1 MKISNLNMELDDIKK
16 IDTKCMYKT
25 YDNWPNIAS
34 ESYNKKYDKIDVD
47 DIDHIVFAGM
57 GGSGS
62 IGDTISAIL
71 SKKNIH
77 VTNVKGYLLP
87 KTVDSKT
94 LVIATSVSG
103 NTSETVTILKDI
115 KKTNAKVAGFASG
128 GLIEKYCKNNDIFFQ
143 KIPMI
148 HSPRASFTNFLY
160 TILNILEPVLPIQ
173 KDDIQDS
180 IKSLD
185 KIKKNIFSE
194 NLTNENKA
202 LELAE
207 FVRNIVCIYSPGG
220 LRAAA
225 VRYKNCLQ
233 ENAKMHAVVED
244 IIESCHNGIVA
255 WEKKSSVRPVL
266 IQGKD
271 DHVKTIERF
280 NILKEYFRNREID
293 YKVINS
299 IEGNILS
306 KVVSLTYLLD
316 YSTIYTSIL
325 NKIDPTPVNSI
336 DFVKNKL
343 KNVE

>member
-1 MKISNLNMELDDIKK
+1 MEIKDIEK
-16 IDTKCMYKT
+16 IDTKSMYRI
-25 YDNWPNIAS
+25 YDDWPDIAR
-34 ESYNKKYDKIDVD
+34 ESYDKKYDKIDVN

-103 NTSETVTILKDI
+103 NTAEILTILNDV
-115 KKTNAKVAGFASG
+115 KKTEAKVAGFASG
-128 GLIEKYCKNNDIFFQ
+128 GLFLDYCKNNEMFFQ

-160 TILNILEPVLPIQ
+160 SILNILEPVLPIQ
-173 KDDIQDS
+173 KNDVLDS

-185 KIKKNIFSE
+185 NIRKNIFSE
-194 NLTNENKA
+194 NLTDENKA
-202 LELAE
+202 LELAK
-207 FVRNIVCIYSPGG
+207 FVRDVVCIYSPGG

-225 VRYKNCLQ
+225 IRYKNCLQ
-233 ENAKMHAVVED
+233 ENAKTHAIVED

-255 WEKKSSVRPVL
+255 WEKKSFVKPVL

-271 DHVKTIERF
+271 DHKKTIERF
-280 NILKEYFRNREID
+280 DILKEYFDNNKID
-293 YKVINS
+293 YKIINS

-306 KVVSLTYLLD
+306 KIVSLTYLLD

-325 NKIDPTPVNSI
+325 NNIDPTPINSI

-343 KNVE
+343 KNIE

>member
-1 MKISNLNMELDDIKK
+1 MEIKDIET
-16 IDTKCMYKT
+16 IDTKSMYKI
-25 YDNWPNIAS
+25 YDDWPNIAK
-34 ESYNKKYDKIDVD
+34 ESYNKKYDKIDVKN
-47 DIDHIVFAGM
+47 IDHIVFAGM

-103 NTSETVTILKDI
+103 NTAEVMTILKDV
-115 KKTNAKVAGFASG
+115 KKTNAQVVGFSSG
-128 GLIEKYCKNNDIFFQ
+128 GLMEKYCKNNRMFFQ

-160 TILNILEPVLPIQ
+160 TILNILGPVLPIQ
-173 KDDIQDS
+173 KNDIEDS
-180 IKSLD
+180 ITSID
-185 KIKKNIFSE
+185 KIKKNIFSG
-194 NLTNENKA
+194 NLDTENKA
-202 LELAE
+202 LGLAE
-207 FVRNIVCIYSPGG
+207 FVRDIVCIYSPAG

-233 ENAKMHAVVED
+233 ENAKTHAGVED

-255 WEKKSSVRPVL
+255 WEKESSVKPVL

-280 NILKEYFRNREID
+280 NILKEYFENKKID
-293 YKVINS
+293 YRIINS
-299 IEGNILS
+299 TEGNILS
-306 KVVSLTYLLD
+306 KIVGLIYLFD
-316 YSTIYTSIL
+316 YSTIYTSVL

-343 KNVE
+343 KNIE

>member
-1 MKISNLNMELDDIKK
+1 MEIKDIET
-16 IDTKCMYKT
+16 IDTKSMYKI
-25 YDNWPNIAS
+25 YDDWPNIAR
-34 ESYNKKYDKIDVD
+34 ESYNEKYDKIDVK

-62 IGDTISAIL
+62 IGDTISTIL

-77 VTNVKGYLLP
+77 VSNVKGYLLP

-103 NTSETVTILKDI
+103 NTAEVMTILRDV
-115 KKTNAKVAGFASG
+115 KKTNAQVVGFSSG
-128 GLIEKYCKNNDIFFQ
+128 GLMEEYCKNNRIFFH

-148 HSPRASFTNFLY
+148 HSPRVSFTNFLY
-160 TILNILEPVLPIQ
+160 TILNILGPVLPIQ
-173 KDDIQDS
+173 KNDIEES
-180 IKSLD
+180 IISLD
-185 KIKKNIFSE
+185 KIKKNIFSG
-194 NLTNENKA
+194 NLNTENKA
-202 LELAE
+202 LNLAE
-207 FVRNIVCIYSPGG
+207 FVRDIVCIYSPAG

-233 ENAKMHAVVED
+233 ENAKTHAMVED

-255 WEKKSSVRPVL
+255 WEKESLVKPVL

-271 DHVKTIERF
+271 DHTKTIERF
-280 NILKEYFRNREID
+280 NILKEYFENEKID
-293 YKVINS
+293 YRIINS
-299 IEGNILS
+299 TEGNILS
-306 KVVSLTYLLD
+306 KIVGLTYLFD

-343 KNVE
+343 KNIE

>member
-1 MKISNLNMELDDIKK
+1 MELKDIEK
-16 IDTKCMYKT
+16 IDTKHMYKV
-25 YDNWPNIAS
+25 YDNWPDIAR
-34 ESYNKKYDKIDVD
+34 ESYNKKYDKIDVS

-57 GGSGS
+57 GGSGTV
-62 IGDTISAIL
+62 GDTIREIL

-94 LVIATSVSG
+94 LVIATSISG
-103 NTSETVTILKDI
+103 NTSEILTILKDV
-115 KKTNAKVAGFASG
+115 KKTNAQVVGFSSG
-128 GLIEKYCKNNDIFFQ
+128 GLMEKYCTNNKIFFQ
-143 KIPMI
+143 KISMI

-160 TILNILEPVLPIQ
+160 AILNILGPVLPIQ
-173 KDDIQDS
+173 KNDIKDS
-180 IKSLD
+180 ITSLD
-185 KIKKNIFSE
+185 NIKKNIFSG
-194 NLTNENKA
+194 NLNIENKA
-202 LELAE
+202 LSLAE
-207 FVRNIVCIYSPGG
+207 FVRDVVCIYSPGG
-220 LRAAA
+220 LKPAA

-233 ENAKMHAVVED
+233 ENAKTHAMVED

-255 WEKKSSVRPVL
+255 WEKESLVKPVL

-271 DHVKTIERF
+271 DHPKTIERF
-280 NILKEYFRNREID
+280 NILKEYFENEKID
-293 YKVINS
+293 YRIINS

-306 KVVSLTYLLD
+306 KIVGLTYLLD

>member
-1 MKISNLNMELDDIKK
+1 
-16 IDTKCMYKT
+16 MYKT
-25 YDNWPNIAS
+25 YDDWPNIAS
-34 ESYNKKYDKIDVD
+34 ESYNRKYEKIDVS

-103 NTSETVTILKDI
+103 NTSEIMTIIRDV
-115 KKTNAKVAGFASG
+115 KKTNAKVAGFSSG
-128 GLIEKYCKNNDIFFQ
+128 GLFEKYCMDNEIFYQ

-160 TILNILEPVLPIQ
+160 AILNILEPVLPIQ
-173 KDDIQDS
+173 KNDVQDS
-180 IKSLD
+180 IVALNKT
-185 KIKKNIFSE
+185 KENIFSGK
-194 NLTNENKA
+194 LTNENKA

-207 FVRNIVCIYSPGG
+207 FVRDIVCIYCPGG
-220 LRAAA
+220 LKASAI
-225 VRYKNCLQ
+225 RYKNCLQ
-233 ENAKMHAVVED
+233 ENAKTHAIVED

-255 WEKKSSVRPVL
+255 WEKESSVKPVL

-271 DHVKTIERF
+271 DHLKTIERI
-280 NILKEYFRNREID
+280 NILKEFFEKKKID
-293 YKVINS
+293 YRIINS

-306 KVVSLTYLLD
+306 KITSLTYLFD
-316 YSTIYTSIL
+316 YSTIYTSVL
-325 NKIDPTPVNSI
+325 NNIDPTPVNSI
-336 DFVKNKL
+336 DFVKSKL
-343 KNVE
+343 RRIE

>member
-1 MKISNLNMELDDIKK
+1 MEIKDIEK
-16 IDTKCMYKT
+16 IDTKCMYKI
-25 YDNWPNIAS
+25 YDDWSNIAR
-34 ESYNKKYDKIDVD
+34 ESYNKKYDKIDVN

-103 NTSETVTILKDI
+103 NTAEILTILNDV
-115 KKTNAKVAGFASG
+115 KKTEAKVAGFTSG
-128 GLIEKYCKNNDIFFQ
+128 GLFLDYCKNNEIFFQ
-143 KIPMI
+143 KIPMS

-160 TILNILEPVLPIQ
+160 SILNILEPVLPIQ
-173 KDDIQDS
+173 KNDVLDS
-180 IKSLD
+180 IKSLEN
-185 KIKKNIFSE
+185 IRKNIFSE
-194 NLTNENKA
+194 NLTSENKA

-207 FVRNIVCIYSPGG
+207 FVRDVVCIYSPRG

-225 VRYKNCLQ
+225 IRYKNCLQ
-233 ENAKMHAVVED
+233 ENAKTHAIVED

-255 WEKKSSVRPVL
+255 WEKKSLVKPVL

-271 DHVKTIERF
+271 DHKKTIERF
-280 NILKEYFRNREID
+280 DILKEYFENKKID
-293 YKVINS
+293 YKIINS

-306 KVVSLTYLLD
+306 KIVGLTYLLD
-316 YSTIYTSIL
+316 YSTIYTSVL
-325 NKIDPTPVNSI
+325 NNIDPTPVNSI

-343 KNVE
+343 KT